1 MKKLYTEL
9 NEKYKDSFLSFPWEK
24 KEHLAVWSAQT
35 YYYTKHITR
44 IMALCSAHCDF
55 DKEDVH
61 KFFIE
66 HLREEMGH
74 HRIAEKDV
82 EKLGYSV
89 SDIPELPST
98 RLFYEPQ
105 YYRATKDP
113 LSFYGFG
120 LMLEWLAVGLG
131 NEIYT
136 KVKKAGLE
144 SNFLKIHIK
153 EDVDHSD
160 HAEKLI
166 SKFSASEMIKIEDNC
181 HQTFVSYD
189 LILKEAYEYAQ
200 RTSLKKV
207 A

>member
-1 MKKLYTEL
+1 MKNFYNEL
-9 NEKYKDSFLSFPWEK
+9 NEKYKKSFLSFPWGKSEY
-24 KEHLAVWSAQT
+24 LAVWTAQT
-35 YYYTKHITR
+35 YFYTKHITR

-55 DKEDVH
+55 EKEEVH
-61 KFFIE
+61 QFFIE

-74 HRIAEKDV
+74 HRIAEKDL
-82 EKLGYSV
+82 EKLGYNLAL
-89 SDIPELPST
+89 IPELPST

-105 YYRATKDP
+105 YYRATRDP

-120 LMLEWLAVGLG
+120 LMLEWLAIGLG
-131 NEIYT
+131 TEIYAQ
-136 KVKKAGLE
+136 VKKAGLE

-153 EDVDHSD
+153 EDADHSE

-166 SKFSASEMIKIEDNC
+166 SKFDAAEMKKIEENC

-189 LILKEAYEYAQ
+189 MILKESMEYVEK
-200 RTSLKKV
+200 SKFKKT